1 MELTAEVIECADGM
15 LNFLWEGNKL
25 AAVSFQHAKGPRT
38 VKGRVVKVS
47 DFEDET
53 DLSRCDHCRT
63 WVEFRNGSWYD
74 FADHF
79 LCRESPSSMHKVS
92 E

>member
-25 AAVSFQHAKGPRT
+25 AAVSFQHAKGPRMAR
-38 VKGRVVKVS
+38 GGVVKVIDQIES
-47 DFEDET
+47 ACE
-53 DLSRCDHCRT
+53 RCTYCRT
-63 WVEFRNGSWYD
+63 WVDYRNGSWYD

-79 LCRESPSSMHKVS
+79 LCADSPSSMHNAS
-92 E
+92 L